1 MIEAN
6 VSSVIVTNHVMVTNV
21 QVVPNA
27 QLIWNKLNL
36 VLYHTGKF
44 FLFMKIASLLSK

>member
-6 VSSVIVTNHVMVTNV
+6 VSSVIVTNHVMATNV

-36 VLYHTGKF
+36 VLYHTGTF
-44 FLFMKIASLLSK
+44 FLFMKIANLLR